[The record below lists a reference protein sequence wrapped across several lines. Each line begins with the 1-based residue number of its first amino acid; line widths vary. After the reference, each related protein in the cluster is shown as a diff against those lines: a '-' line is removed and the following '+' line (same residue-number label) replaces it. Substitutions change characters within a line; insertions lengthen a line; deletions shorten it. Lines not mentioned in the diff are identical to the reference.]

1 MKKIMIKQRV
11 GAWVASKDVA
21 PDVIL
26 CILITLFAVIG
37 SFIFFNATQNERR
50 GAPELRERSVV
61 IAAQLSAPDPTP
73 TPTLTSRQE
82 LPICAIETETEVS
95 GAQTEIERGQTEIPE
110 AQTEVEGVQTEIAGV
125 SVETTTPFSYTLYV
139 PLMIC
144 PEALPLPAACY
155 TATALFARQQCLL
168 ELDTSY
174 VISFTA
180 WQHSDLF
187 IGFPIA
193 QQIHAVVDNYS
204 EPAADVDLRFWGE
217 NSQGSNVP
225 GPFHP
230 AAPGGPINATWTP
243 VYPYRT
249 PGIYLVELFAY
260 TPYDFTVR
268 LRVEKE

>member
-1 MKKIMIKQRV
+1 MKKLIRSDWFM
-11 GAWVASKDVA
+11 
-21 PDVIL
+21 VIL
-26 CILITLFAVIG
+26 SVGMLLLVVIG
-37 SFIFFNATQNERR
+37 TLVFSYATRTRKGE
-50 GAPELRERSVV
+50 PELHARAVA
-61 IAAQLSAPDPTP
+61 IAAQLPVTPHPTP
-73 TPTLTSRQE
+73 TPRQE
-82 LPICAIETETEVS
+82 LHICEME
-95 GAQTEIERGQTEIPE
+95 TEIPE
-110 AQTEVEGVQTEIAGV
+110 AQTEVERVQTEIAGV

-187 IGFPIA
+187 IGFPVE
-193 QQIHAVVDNYS
+193 QQIQAIVDNYS
-204 EPAADVDLRFWGE
+204 EPTADVDLRFWGE

>member
-1 MKKIMIKQRV
+1 MARKKEDDLYAMFRGPEVPIIAMSILLIVIGGLIFSNIRSIKQM
-11 GAWVASKDVA
+11 
-21 PDVIL
+21 
-26 CILITLFAVIG
+26 
-37 SFIFFNATQNERR
+37 QNEWD
-50 GAPELRERSVV
+50 APELHEGSVV
-61 IAAQLSAPDPTP
+61 IAAQLPAPQ
-73 TPTLTSRQE
+73 PTLTSVPR
-82 LPICAIETETEVS
+82 PAPHICAMETETEVP
-95 GAQTEIERGQTEIPE
+95 GV
-110 AQTEVEGVQTEIAGV
+110 QTEVLGVQTEI
-125 SVETTTPFSYTLYV
+125 TTTLSHTLYL
-139 PLMIC
+139 PLVIC
-144 PEALPLPAACY
+144 PKETPLPAACY
-155 TATALFARQQCLL
+155 TTTPLLARKQCLL
-168 ELDTSY
+168 VLNTTY

-187 IGFPIA
+187 IGFPIE

-204 EPAADVDLRFWGE
+204 KPAADVDLRFWGE

-243 VYPYRT
+243 EYPYYT

>member
-37 SFIFFNATQNERR
+37 SFIFFNATRNERR
-50 GAPELRERSVV
+50 GAPELHARAVA
-61 IAAQLSAPDPTP
+61 IAAQLPVTP
-73 TPTLTSRQE
+73 HPTLTSRQE
-82 LPICAIETETEVS
+82 LHICAIETETEVS
-95 GAQTEIERGQTEIPE
+95 GAQTEIPE
-110 AQTEVEGVQTEIAGV
+110 AQTEVTGV
-125 SVETTTPFSYTLYV
+125 STATTTVFSYTLYV

-155 TATALFARQQCLL
+155 TTTPLFARQQCLL
-168 ELDTSY
+168 ALDTTY

-187 IGFPIA
+187 IGFPVE
-193 QQIHAVVDNYS
+193 QQIQAIVDNYS
-204 EPAADVDLRFWGE
+204 ESTADVDLRFWGE

>member
-1 MKKIMIKQRV
+1 MKKIMIKQRIGAWV
-11 GAWVASKDVA
+11 DNQDRRISAWVASKEIDIGYACV
-21 PDVIL
+21 VF
-26 CILITLFAVIG
+26 TLFLAVLG
-37 SFIFFNATQNERR
+37 SLVLAITERKMDER
-50 GAPELRERSVV
+50 GTPELHARSVV
-61 IAAQLSAPDPTP
+61 IAAQLPAPQ
-73 TPTLTSRQE
+73 PTLTQE
-82 LPICAIETETEVS
+82 LHVCAIETETEDS
-95 GAQTEIERGQTEIPE
+95 
-110 AQTEVEGVQTEIAGV
+110 GVQSEITA
-125 SVETTTPFSYTLYV
+125 TLSYTLYV

-144 PEALPLPAACY
+144 PEAIPLPAACY
-155 TATALFARQQCLL
+155 TTTPLFARQQCLL

-180 WQHSDLF
+180 WQRSDLF
-187 IGFPIA
+187 LGFPIE
-193 QQIHAVVDNYS
+193 QQIQAVVDNYS

-230 AAPGGPINATWTP
+230 AAPGGPIQATWIP
-243 VYPYRT
+243 QYPYRT